1 MIKKLL
7 DWKVWLLIIVVI
19 MSIIAINPN
28 PWASGLE
35 VTEVDQGSMA
45 YQQGL
50 RPGEK
55 LLEVNNEAIDSIEEY
70 NLIISEFDNK
80 EKEIRVTTD
89 KGTFEYKITNSLGFD
104 VYNLTIISA
113 DSNIPLERN
122 MKILAINGINV
133 ESMDELNNITKDLI
147 PKKKIVINTNKGEYA
162 YLTQGPPEIT
172 IGESEKTNLKLGLDL
187 KGGTRALLKPV
198 KSDNST
204 VTDKEVNDLI
214 KVMNERF
221 NTYGLSDLKIKPASD
236 WKKENKYVLIE
247 IAGLTREEVSDL
259 IEQQGVFEAKIGDSL
274 VFEGGKKDITFV
286 CRDDGTCSGIRACN
300 PTDGGNWECVFE
312 FRITLSAEAA
322 KRHAEATK
330 NLDEITSPSGSK
342 VLSET
347 SDFYLDGKLVDQ
359 LQISSDLKGKE
370 EMNIIISG
378 PGIGTTKEGAI
389 EDASKNM
396 DKLQTILISGSL
408 PVEVEVVKLD
418 TISPLLGKGAIKNS
432 FLVVILALIAV
443 SIVVFLRY
451 KNMKIIIP
459 MLITGLSEI
468 LIILGFAAIFEW
480 NLDLAA
486 IAGIIAAVGT
496 GVDDQIVITDEILS
510 GGAESKY
517 INWKEKIK
525 RAFFIIM
532 AAYATTVVAMLPLL
546 KAGAGLLM
554 GFALTTIVGVSVGVF
569 ITRPAFAS
577 MIEKLINK

>member
-35 VTEVDQGSMA
+35 VKEVSQGSMA

-55 LLEVNNEAIDSIEEY
+55 LLEVNDETINSLEEY
-70 NLIISEFDNK
+70 NNIVAELNNK
-80 EKEIRVTTD
+80 EKEISVTTD
-89 KGTFEYKITNSLGFD
+89 KGTFKYDITNDIGFN
-104 VYNLTIISA
+104 VYNLTVISA
-113 DSNIPLERN
+113 DKNVPLERN
-122 MKILAINGINV
+122 MKILAINDIV
-133 ESMDELNNITKDLI
+133 IYDMDGFNNITKELI
-147 PKKKIVINTNKGEYA
+147 PKKKIVIDTNKGEYA

-172 IGESEKTNLKLGLDL
+172 IGEAEKTNLKLGLDL
-187 KGGTRALLKPV
+187 KGGTRALLKPK

-204 VTDKEVNDLI
+204 VTDKEINDLI

-236 WKKENKYVLIE
+236 WRQENKYVLVE
-247 IAGLTREEVSDL
+247 IAGLTRKEVSDL
-259 IEQQGVFEAKIGDSL
+259 IEQQGVFQAKIGDNL
-274 VFEGGKKDITFV
+274 VFEGGKKDVTFV
-286 CRDDGTCSGIRACN
+286 CRDDGTCSGIRSCK

-312 FRITLSAEAA
+312 FKITLSPEAA
-322 KRHAEATK
+322 KRHGDATRY
-330 NLDEITSPSGSK
+330 LDEETSPSGSK

-347 SDFYLDGKLVDQ
+347 SDLYLDGKLVDQ
-359 LQISSDLKGKE
+359 LLISADLKGQQE
-370 EMNIIISG
+370 TNILISG
-378 PGIGTTKEGAI
+378 PGVGKTKEAAI
-389 EDASKNM
+389 EDASQNM

-418 TISPLLGKGAIKNS
+418 TISPLLGKEAIKNS
-432 FLVVILALIAV
+432 FLVIILALVAV
-443 SIVVFLRY
+443 SIVVSVRY
-451 KNMKIIIP
+451 KNKKIIIP

-468 LIILGFAAIFEW
+468 LIILGFAAVFEW

-486 IAGIIAAVGT
+486 IAGIIAAIGT
-496 GVDDQIVITDEILS
+496 GVDDQIVITDEILT
-510 GGAESKY
+510 GGAESRY
-517 INWKEKIK
+517 TNWKEKIK

-554 GFALTTIVGVSVGVF
+554 GFALTTIVGVSVGVL

-577 MIEKLINK
+577 MVEKLMNK